1 MVLNTKNNLS
11 GVLVMLEVLQQILIF
26 GMVLGGIY
34 ALASLGMGLAWGLM
48 HVVNF
53 AHGEWIMISMYTTY
67 WLSVLLHL
75 DPYLLI
81 PINIGVGMTIGAAS
95 QKFVFAP
102 VSKRGG
108 GALMTILSTF
118 GISMLMTGIAQALWT
133 QTIYTLP
140 NSYINTSLRI
150 GSISISAAHLNGLV
164 ISLVTILAIYLILK
178 KTLTG
183 KAILGTSEIT
193 GDTEAASLMG
203 VDTDK
208 IKILSLGLAG
218 AATGVAGTVIATF
231 YYVSP
236 TVGITWGLLGFVV
249 VTLGGLGSFSGLLI
263 SGILVGALEAVGDL
277 FLGQA
282 YGYILVYAVFIL
294 VLYVRPKGLKGRV

>member
-1 MVLNTKNNLS
+1 
-11 GVLVMLEVLQQILIF
+11 MLELLLQVLIF
-26 GMVLGGIY
+26 GMVLGTIY

-53 AHGEWIMISMYTTY
+53 AHGEWVMISMYTTY

-81 PINIGVGMTIGAAS
+81 PINAGVGMAIGAAS
-95 QKFVFAP
+95 QKFIFAP
-102 VSKRGG
+102 IGKKGG

-118 GISMLMTGIAQALWT
+118 GISMLMAGIAQALWT
-133 QTIYTLP
+133 QTIYTLANP
-140 NSYINTSLRI
+140 YINTRLSF
-150 GSISISAAHLNGLV
+150 GFVNISAAHLDGLV
-164 ISLVTILAIYLILK
+164 ISVLFILIIYFVLK
-178 KTLTG
+178 KTLIG
-183 KAILGTSEIT
+183 KAILGTSEIV

-203 VDTDK
+203 IDTEK

-231 YYVSP
+231 YYISP

-263 SGILVGALEAVGDL
+263 SGILVGLLEAAGNMI
-277 FLGQA
+277 FGQA

-294 VLYVRPKGLKGRV
+294 VLYIRPKGLMGRA

>member
-1 MVLNTKNNLS
+1 
-11 GVLVMLEVLQQILIF
+11 MLELLLQVLIF
-26 GMVLGGIY
+26 GMVLGTIY
-34 ALASLGMGLAWGLM
+34 ALASLGMGVAWGLM

-53 AHGEWIMISMYTTY
+53 AHGEWVMISMYTTY

-81 PINIGVGMTIGAAS
+81 PINVGVGMAIGAAS
-95 QKFVFAP
+95 QKFIFAP
-102 VSKRGG
+102 ISRRGG

-133 QTIYTLP
+133 QTIYTLT
-140 NSYINTSLRI
+140 NSYISTRLSFGFVN
-150 GSISISAAHLNGLV
+150 ISAAHLNGLV
-164 ISLVTILAIYLILK
+164 ISVLVISIIYFVLK
-178 KTLTG
+178 KTLIG
-183 KAILGTSEIT
+183 KAILGTSEIV

-203 VDTDK
+203 IDTEK

-231 YYVSP
+231 YYISP

-263 SGILVGALEAVGDL
+263 SGILVGLLEAAGNMI
-277 FLGQA
+277 FGQA

-294 VLYVRPKGLKGRV
+294 VLYIRPKGLMGRA